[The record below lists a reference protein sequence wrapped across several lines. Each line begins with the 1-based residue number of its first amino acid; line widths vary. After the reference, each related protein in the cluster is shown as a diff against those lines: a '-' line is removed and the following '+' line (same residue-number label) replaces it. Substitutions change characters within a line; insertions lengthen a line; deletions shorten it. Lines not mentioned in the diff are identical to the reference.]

1 MTSCKLR
8 AATAA
13 DLPAITAIYNEAVR
27 NTTATFDTVEKTV
40 EDRRAWL
47 DTHDSRYPVIVAELG
62 GTIAGWGSLSRWS
75 DRAAYDGTCENSV
88 YVDASS
94 RGKQIGAA
102 LLRELLAIARL
113 QGLHTVIARIADGNP
128 ASLRLHERA
137 GFARIGTMRQVGRK
151 FGKLIDVHMYQF
163 IIGS

>member
-1 MTSCKLR
+1 MTTTR
-8 AATAA
+8 IRMATEA

-27 NTTATFDTVEKTV
+27 TTTATFDTVEKTTD
-40 EDRRAWL
+40 DRRAWL
-47 DTHDSRYPVIVAELG
+47 AGHDGRHPVIVAQLDG
-62 GTIAGWGSLSRWS
+62 AVVGWGSLSRWS

-94 RGKQIGAA
+94 RGKGVGQA
-102 LLRELLAIARL
+102 LLQELVAIARAE
-113 QGLHTVIARIADGNP
+113 GLHTVIARIADGNP

-137 GFARIGTMRQVGRK
+137 GFAHIGTMRQVGRK
-151 FGKLIDVHMYQF
+151 FGKLIDVHMYQL